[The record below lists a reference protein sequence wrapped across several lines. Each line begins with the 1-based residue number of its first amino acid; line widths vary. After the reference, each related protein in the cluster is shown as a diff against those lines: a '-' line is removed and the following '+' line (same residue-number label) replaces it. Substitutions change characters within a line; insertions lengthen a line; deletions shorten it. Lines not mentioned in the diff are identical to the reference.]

1 MKLREL
7 KVELNQKP
15 HPCYLVAGEDAYLRH
30 LASRAFVELIPP
42 DLRYFNLTTLPA
54 KSLEPSTLRAELEML
69 PLGSD
74 IRVCLVNGW
83 QDANKELQEA
93 VGAYLDRPNPTL
105 VLGLISD
112 RKPDLRF
119 KLSNRLKT
127 AGLLVECETPKPEE
141 IVKFLRTRSAAEL
154 GYELPQ
160 ELAELVVDLCGNDLG
175 SSVQAVLAMADHAGE
190 RKLLNRDDAELVAG
204 KVDYKTATKMTE
216 YIGKKQPEAALG
228 LARKV
233 LEKEGEPEKMVG
245 LLERHGGGKGASSGG
260 AGRAGKAPGHQ
271 PLFCQ
276 GIHSTDKELHHGEA
290 GADAAGAGQSG
301 YGQQDQP
308 DGNKAG
314 AGVIHFGCL
323 QKIISEFFSKNP
335 PLTFIF

>member
-7 KVELNQKP
+7 RAELNQKP

-42 DLRYFNLTTLPA
+42 DLRFFNLTTLPA
-54 KSLEPSTLRAELEML
+54 KSLERPTLLAELEAL

-74 IRVCLVNGW
+74 FRVCLVGGW

-93 VGAYLDRPNPTL
+93 VNTYLDRPNPTL

-112 RKPDLRF
+112 RKADLRF

-141 IVKFLRTRSAAEL
+141 IVKFLRTRSAVEL

-175 SSVQAVLAMADHAGE
+175 SSVQAVLAMMDHAGE
-190 RKLLNRDDAELVAG
+190 RKVLNQDDAELVAG
-204 KVDYKTATKMTE
+204 KVDYKLATKMTE
-216 YIGKKQPEAALG
+216 CIGMKQPAKALT

-245 LLERHGGGKGASSGG
+245 LLERHLRLLVVAKAHHL
-260 AGRAGKAPGHQ
+260 AAPGE
-271 PLFCQ
+271 LAKRL
-276 GIHSTDKELHHGEA
+276 GINPYFVKEYTAQVKNFTLGKLERMLL
-290 GADAAGAGQSG
+290 GLGKVDM
-301 YGQQDQP
+301 
-308 DGNKAG
+308 GNKTSRMEIRQG
-314 AGVIHFGCL
+314 L
-323 QKIISEFFSKNP
+323 E
-335 PLTFIF
+335 LFILDACRK